1 MILLQQFVLL
11 MWENEEKTFISSN
24 FAGIGNDECECDIKS
39 SQTFLAFVSKFSFFS
54 GLFVKQTLEI
64 QVVKLDTKSKG
75 MLQNV

>member
-24 FAGIGNDECECDIKS
+24 FAGIGNDCECDIKS

-64 QVVKLDTKSKG
+64 QVVKLETKSKG